1 MSESDYID
9 VLDKPF
15 IYTVGL
21 IIYANSLSGCIQPMS
36 DGMGRE
42 FAYLSSHFIP
52 NWGKPRVKHQACL
65 DVIPRCSLSYT
76 KIHIMC
82 LNIRYWFE
90 KI

>member
-52 NWGKPRVKHQACL
+52 NWGKPRYNIKLAWC
-65 DVIPRCSLSYT
+65 YT
-76 KIHIMC
+76 EVQLILYKD
-82 LNIRYWFE
+82 NANRE
-90 KI
+90 